1 VSRDETTLSAEVLDA
16 DRPSEPLRAS
26 IHDLCSAPP
35 PELDWN
41 RIEASLTDRI
51 ARENGSFSSRAR
63 RGNVVWLSAAMALA
77 AAASFAFFVSRR
89 AEPPE
94 APLAAIELPA
104 PAGALIA
111 LRGAGDVRVGGQT
124 VARGGALAQG
134 ARVEAAGATGV
145 FERVGKVRWL
155 LEPGSAVTIAR
166 ADAPLIVAL
175 ERGAT
180 EAQVVPVPSGEAFA
194 VDVTSARG
202 NVVRVAVHGTHL
214 RVARSGDHVTVDLTE
229 GVVSIG
235 APPRRGSTLGEL
247 VTAPAH
253 VELDVDDVSGSL
265 RIAHAA
271 EAVRAAVSLDGDAP
285 PAPQGTI
292 AALAPVAIG
301 TSPRVY
307 VARGSAGDATAPAA
321 SASPPLSNPQT
332 VAGMVR
338 ACQQGAP
345 QSAGVTVTVSTT
357 VTLRV
362 GEDGYV
368 QSALFNPPL
377 APSVQDCVAHVL
389 YDTRK
394 TRFESSIELSVPVD
408 VTR

>member
-1 VSRDETTLSAEVLDA
+1 MSRDETTLSAEVLDA

-26 IHDLCSAPP
+26 IHDLCLTPA

-51 ARENGSFSSRAR
+51 ARENSSLSARAR
-63 RGNVVWLSAAMALA
+63 RGNVVWLSAAVALA
-77 AAASFAFFVSRR
+77 AAACFAFFVSRR

-94 APLAAIELPA
+94 APLAAIALPA

-111 LRGAGDVRVGGQT
+111 LRGTGEIRVGGQT

-145 FERVGKVRWL
+145 FERAGKVRWL

-166 ADAPLIVAL
+166 ADAPLIVSL

-214 RVARSGDHVTVDLTE
+214 RVARSGDHVTVDLSE

-235 APPRRGSTLGEL
+235 APPKRGSTLGEL

-271 EAVRAAVSLDGDAP
+271 EAVRAAVSLDGDTP
-285 PAPQGTI
+285 PAPQATI
-292 AALAPVAIG
+292 AALAPDPIG
-301 TSPRVY
+301 TSRRVN

-321 SASPPLSNPQT
+321 SALPPLCTPQT
-332 VAGMVR
+332 VADVVR
-338 ACQQGAP
+338 ACQHGAP

-362 GEDGYV
+362 GDDGYV

-377 APSVQDCVAHVL
+377 APGVQDCVAHVL

-394 TRFESSIELSVPVD
+394 TRFESSVELSVPVE